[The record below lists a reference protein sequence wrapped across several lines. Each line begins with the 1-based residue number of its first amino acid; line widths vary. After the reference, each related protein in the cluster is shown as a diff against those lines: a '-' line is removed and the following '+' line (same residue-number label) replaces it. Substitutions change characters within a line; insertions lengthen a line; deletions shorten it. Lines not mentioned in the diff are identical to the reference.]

1 MFNKINLIF
10 FLPNFSF
17 GGAGNSITRLCSSL
31 NQTNYNI
38 FLISL
43 GKNFYKD
50 IFKKKKN
57 IHFIEIKSSKVIFSF
72 FQIKKI
78 VENIIFN
85 YKSKKNNFF
94 VQYPLCKYNI
104 YFSIKKN

>member
-10 FLPNFSF
+10 FLPNFSL
-17 GGAGNSITRLCSSL
+17 GGAGNSIARLCSSL

-50 IFKKKKN
+50 I
-57 IHFIEIKSSKVIFSF
+57 SLR
-72 FQIKKI
+72 IKKI
-78 VENIIFN
+78 FILLKLNQVRLFSLF
-85 YKSKKNNFF
+85 SKLKKLSKILFLITKAKKQFF
-94 VQYPLCKYNI
+94 YLI
-104 YFSIKKN
+104 SIMQI